1 MDGTVLADGRPLTG
15 PALIDQYAS
24 SVQVRDAKRLG
35 SGPTSVLYRPR
46 SGALRL
52 RLLAVGQINLG
63 WLGERGSLVV
73 WPDAKGGRVSGRI
86 VLRLSLPA
94 GAQTVR
100 MQFRT
105 KSGAGRNLQ
114 VGGGTAR
121 VVSLP
126 VCGIGPVE
134 LAFAATSSG
143 RLGDGRVVSVGS
155 KPPTFEP
162 DAQACASDSAP

>member
-1 MDGTVLADGRPLTG
+1 VLADGHRSRVP
-15 PALIDQYAS
+15 LIDQYAT

-52 RLLAVGQINLG
+52 RPSPSARSTAGSASGAV
-63 WLGERGSLVV
+63 RRV
-73 WPDAKGGRVSGRI
+73 ARRKGRKVSGRI

-94 GAQTVR
+94 GAQPVR
-100 MQFRT
+100 MQFRS
-105 KSGAGRNLQ
+105 KSGAVRNLQ
-114 VGGGTAR
+114 VGGGTSR

-126 VCGIGPVE
+126 ACGTGPVE
-134 LAFAATSSG
+134 IAFAATSSG
-143 RLGDGRVVSVGS
+143 RLGDTRIVSVGS

-162 DAQACASDSAP
+162 DPQACTGGSGA